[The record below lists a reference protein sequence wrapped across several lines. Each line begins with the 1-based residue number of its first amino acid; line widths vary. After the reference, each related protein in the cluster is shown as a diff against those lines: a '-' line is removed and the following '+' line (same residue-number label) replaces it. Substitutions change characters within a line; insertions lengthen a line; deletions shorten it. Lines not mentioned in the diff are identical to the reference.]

1 MVSGFIFLGKQFFKM
16 KKQQRKEQA
25 SQNRAFIFLAL
36 VMAFSALA
44 VPAPA
49 FAEESYDV
57 NIYFFWGDGCSR
69 CADIKPYIDGL
80 EDKFPGTVVK
90 QYEVYRSRENQQLF
104 QQVAAAHETPV
115 RGVPTTF
122 VGERNWVGVF
132 PEGDFEAYLEKCLDQ
147 GCTDLARPVIY
158 EPEEE
163 EKEPVELCVHV
174 FVDSKCPHCLSVIEY
189 VDQLEEKLDV
199 RVVLHDVAFESE
211 REHYEIFKEAY
222 GLKVGAF
229 PIAFLGESVLI
240 GEKVILENLEREVIK
255 CLEAPCPCP
264 EEKIAGFTPVLPKPG
279 DVSPDHPDQRYVVDV
294 PFFGEVDLSDSS
306 PFVFTFLIAFVD
318 GINPCSLWVL
328 AFLLSIVIYTRSR
341 KKIFIVGLT
350 YLSVTAIA
358 YGAFVAGLLSVF
370 AYVAYLAWI
379 RVVIALVAVVFGLV
393 NIKDYFWFKKGIS
406 FTISDKYKP
415 KLFKRMRKIV
425 NPQASLGQMLLGTV
439 IMALGITLV
448 ELPCTAGLPMM
459 WTSFITTQGLEG
471 TASYALLLGFYIL
484 VYLCIELFIFLTAV
498 FTLNI
503 NKFDEKKGR
512 ALKLVGGM
520 IMLALAFALVFMP
533 KIMESITGTL
543 ALFGTAIGLSLLI
556 MLLNRAFGKGK
567 QDSAEEGK
575 EKSKEQES
583 DREEKA

>member
-1 MVSGFIFLGKQFFKM
+1 M

-25 SQNRAFIFLAL
+25 SLNRVFIFLAL

-44 VPAPA
+44 VPVPA
-49 FAEESYDV
+49 FAEESQDV
-57 NIYFFWGDGCSR
+57 NIYFFWGEGCPH
-69 CADIKPYIDGL
+69 CATQKPFLDELDEKY
-80 EDKFPGTVVK
+80 P
-90 QYEVYRSRENQQLF
+90 EVTIHSF
-104 QQVAAAHETPV
+104 ETWNNRDNVPAFKAV
-115 RGVPTTF
+115 SDEFGIPMRGVPATF
-122 VGERNWVGVF
+122 IGERHWIGF
-132 PEGDFEAYLEKCLDQ
+132 SPALKGDMEAHIQKCITE
-147 GCTDLARPVIY
+147 GCTDLAGIAIERLNDKDK
-158 EPEEE
+158 E
-163 EKEPVELCVHV
+163 EKEEVFELCVHV
-174 FVDSKCPHCLSVIEY
+174 FVDTKCPQCLSVIEY

-199 RVVLHDVAFESE
+199 RVVLHDVAIDSE
-211 REHYEIFKEAY
+211 REAYEIFKEAY

-240 GEKVILENLEREVIK
+240 GEKVILENLETEVIK

-264 EEKIAGFTPVLPKPG
+264 DEKIAGFTPVLPKPG

-294 PFFGEVDLSDSS
+294 PFFGEIDLSDSS

-341 KKIFIVGLT
+341 KKIFIIGLT
-350 YLSVTAIA
+350 FLAVTAIA
-358 YGAFVAGLLSVF
+358 YGAFVGGLLSVF

-406 FTISDKYKP
+406 LTISDKYKP

-425 NPQASLGQMLLGTV
+425 NPQASLRQMLLGTI

-503 NKFDEKKGR
+503 NKFEEKKGR

-556 MLLNRAFGKGK
+556 MLLNKTFGKGK
-567 QDSAEEGK
+567 QDSAEEGE
-575 EKSKEQES
+575 EKSKEQET
-583 DREEKA
+583 DKEEKA